1 MDKWRQRVP
10 SPNATSVVFT
20 PSNGKI
26 TSMVFKAFYY
36 YHFCPLQSISC
47 ISKVVIKRN
56 VLIPENHGHPDD
68 TKQTKKRGIH
78 SWLTRTHQLAPCCH
92 VGWGHTKKT
101 QMIALILTKKN
112 LSGLAG
118 SYFQLRSD
126 FQQHCPDKVT
136 TLGTSGLASNTHVMM
151 LIYIFTSTRT
161 HWTLCWGWDYLFF
174 YRFSKI
180 SHALF
185 FFFLHRHV
193 LTLNNCS
200 YLCASKETCN

>member
-1 MDKWRQRVP
+1 
-10 SPNATSVVFT
+10 
-20 PSNGKI
+20 
-26 TSMVFKAFYY
+26 MVFKAFYY

-101 QMIALILTKKN
+101 QMIALILAKKN

-126 FQQHCPDKVT
+126 FQQHCPDTVT
-136 TLGTSGLASNTHVMM
+136 TLGTSGPASNTHVMM

-180 SHALF
+180 NHTLF
-185 FFFLHRHV
+185 FFFYTGMSLHLTTARTFARQKKHVIKLRDAHTLLLSLLLERHARQQIKI
-193 LTLNNCS
+193 CI
-200 YLCASKETCN
+200 